1 MKKKEKIVGILGGMG
16 PFATADFFKQILQLT
31 QAKKDW
37 DHLRILIDNNPKIP
51 SRTRAVFYNGKSP
64 EAGIINSINNLA
76 KGGANFVVI
85 PCNSAHFFY
94 SQVSSQIKIPWLNMI
109 EIVSKGLL
117 RNKKNKPL
125 ILGGLVT
132 IKKRLYSKYLDGAVY
147 PTNSQTKTVIDAIEE
162 IKITSNL
169 KAKNIIRILNIIQ
182 SWQSSIDCVLLA
194 CSELPIVFKNKT
206 IKGIAVVDANL
217 EYAKE
222 IIERSGAKVYDSK

>member
-1 MKKKEKIVGILGGMG
+1 MKKSEKIVGILGGMG
-16 PFATADFFKQILQLT
+16 PFATVDFLKQIFQLT
-31 QAKKDW
+31 DAKKDW

-51 SRTRAVFYNGKSP
+51 SRTRAVFNKGKNP
-64 EAGIINSINNLA
+64 GPDIVESINNLA
-76 KGGANFVVI
+76 KVGADFVAV
-85 PCNSAHFFY
+85 PCNSAHYFY
-94 SQVSSQIKIPWLNMI
+94 SHVSSRIKIPWLNMI

-132 IKKRLYSKYLDGAVY
+132 INKKLYSKYLDGAVY

-182 SWQSSIDCVLLA
+182 SWRSSIDCVLLA

-206 IKGIAVVDANL
+206 VKGIAVVNANL